1 MICFIALIVFG
12 ILGIFSATH
21 RKIALEAF
29 DCVFRKITLRKCSTG
44 LDVRIKSSITGRFL
58 RKNPRTGKLIY
69 KHFEIISWM
78 FTILLIASMVW
89 TGISG
94 YNYYVYGN
102 CNGPS
107 VDDQSGLCLFD
118 PTGSNAEITEC
129 DNEDLTAQ
137 TEGTEPT
144 IEGIDLSLFPTYEP
158 KESQDQLVYVGCYTC
173 SNTKKVNPTIN
184 ELVIKNKESLKFTFI
199 HLLFTREQDYISKI
213 ENCLYEADKAAFW
226 KFHNTLMQMSA
237 EQVKDKEEVL
247 GILNKIEEIKA
258 SEIIFCS
265 NTIQAEELFQKQLRE
280 INKINLEG
288 TPTIFVNDQVF
299 IGPKPLRVYEKQLS
313 TDVDWFGI
321 GLIGLGVL
329 IILIMIYFA
338 VFKRE

>member
-1 MICFIALIVFG
+1 
-12 ILGIFSATH
+12 
-21 RKIALEAF
+21 
-29 DCVFRKITLRKCSTG
+29 
-44 LDVRIKSSITGRFL
+44 
-58 RKNPRTGKLIY
+58 
-69 KHFEIISWM
+69 
-78 FTILLIASMVW
+78 
-89 TGISG
+89 
-94 YNYYVYGN
+94 
-102 CNGPS
+102 
-107 VDDQSGLCLFD
+107 
-118 PTGSNAEITEC
+118 
-129 DNEDLTAQ
+129 
-137 TEGTEPT
+137 
-144 IEGIDLSLFPTYEP
+144 
-158 KESQDQLVYVGCYTC
+158 
-173 SNTKKVNPTIN
+173 
-184 ELVIKNKESLKFTFI
+184 
-199 HLLFTREQDYISKI
+199 
-213 ENCLYEADKAAFW
+213 
-226 KFHNTLMQMSA
+226 MQMSA